1 MLALLPRA
9 LVGLLGQLAAL
20 LATVLVP
27 WLAPSWLVRAP
38 GVLATLALLH
48 SRQEALLRAPG
59 VLATLALL
67 HSRQEALLRA
77 PGVLATLALLHGR
90 QEALLRAP
98 GVLAT
103 LALLRQGEPQEALLQ
118 ATAQPV
124 LQAMP
129 AGLVRAATQWS
140 STTRP
145 LVLVPSAPSTAATGR
160 LSRVR
165 LPWPPRSP
173 CVTGPGW

>member
-1 MLALLPRA
+1 
-9 LVGLLGQLAAL
+9 
-20 LATVLVP
+20 
-27 WLAPSWLVRAP
+27 
-38 GVLATLALLH
+38 
-48 SRQEALLRAPG
+48 